1 MDKLEALITPQ
12 SNESLGDYVQRQR
25 RRLGLTQRE
34 VALKAEIHP
43 QSYGKVE
50 RGQTTQLNQRTKQG
64 LAYALQ
70 VPEEYLEALS
80 RGIAVAVEKQRALR
94 FCPQCWT
101 PGSAPDPLWL
111 VLRAQYCFACGTKL
125 QSRCQGCQQPLTSL
139 KHRFCPYCGKPY
151 KSSVNR
157 PASQA

>member
-50 RGQTTQLNQRTKQG
+50 RGQTTQLNQRTQRG

-70 VPEEYLEALS
+70 VPEEYLGALS

-94 FCPQCWT
+94 FLSPMLDARVSA
-101 PGSAPDPLWL
+101 GSIMVGLTGAILFCLWDEVAESL
-111 VLRAQYCFACGTKL
+111 SGLPTANHFFK
-125 QSRCQGCQQPLTSL
+125 TSFL
-139 KHRFCPYCGKPY
+139 
-151 KSSVNR
+151 SLLW
-157 PASQA
+157 